1 MRINPNDRI
10 KYFNQVKFNNL
21 SNNVTETVEQLTFT
35 RLCAKVSEVTG
46 VDIDKIHSKNKKNDI
61 VKARQI
67 CHYMASLFVTKNK
80 TEIGM
85 HIGEKDHATVINS
98 IKKIQNIIDVQYPL
112 NTYNDI
118 KNIYNYLIDKT
129 GQEQELKII

>member
-1 MRINPNDRI
+1 
-10 KYFNQVKFNNL
+10 
-21 SNNVTETVEQLTFT
+21 
-35 RLCAKVSEVTG
+35 
-46 VDIDKIHSKNKKNDI
+46 
-61 VKARQI
+61 
-67 CHYMASLFVTKNK
+67 MASLFVTKNK